1 MMLYAEAFAE
11 MHRLSENGSLIFS
24 VNENTQKQV
33 PVTLVQILAKLL
45 SAQNNDGSW
54 GRRDCAETTAYALLA
69 LLAIASL
76 PYMHIMEIE
85 IGNAI
90 AGGRQALSSMRS
102 AWAKPHN
109 LWVGKTAYGSKKLSE
124 AYSLAAL
131 KKPLVKHIDGEQDR
145 VAAETQAQ
153 EILGL
158 SKFFSSLGRL
168 KKESPAVIK
177 VSMLE
182 ASFYRP
188 LLKAMRKKI
197 FPQTPAKEK
206 DKYLNY
212 IPIMW
217 VLPST
222 CDAIFSS
229 PRYLFD
235 MMVLSMYIFLVD
247 EYMEY
252 KVAQFSKYEF
262 AVFRNCLEEICPESH
277 SSSDSFKLETDK
289 SERLR
294 TAVSVF
300 KEFAEAVASYPL
312 VVDAS
317 RSDLLELRSETKKY
331 LLYHLKQLEDNARF
345 AQQPHQPGQ
354 NTKFLTPS
362 TSYQTWVHTVG
373 AGHVSGPFS
382 FAFFACAMGGSI
394 RGGADCFTGVKQK
407 LTAYSMNDHIGAF
420 CRMYNDYGSI
430 TRDRTERNLN
440 SVNFPEFFADGAL
453 GTMTTAPDPAKA
465 TLLDAA
471 AYERQCAK
479 ERADVLFRS
488 LEAEGAAGRKV
499 ADCLS
504 VYFFACELFSDMYL
518 TRDVT
523 NSVK

>member
-11 MHRLSENGSLIFS
+11 MHRLSELSSLVLS

-33 PVTLVQILAKLL
+33 PITLVQILAKLL

-76 PYMHIMEIE
+76 PYMHIMDIE
-85 IGNAI
+85 IRNAVVD
-90 AGGRQALSSMRS
+90 GRQALSLMRS

-109 LWVGKTAYGSKKLSE
+109 LWVGKTAYGSEKLSE
-124 AYSLAAL
+124 AYSIAAL
-131 KKPLVKHIDGEQDR
+131 KKPLVEHIHSKQDR
-145 VAAETQAQ
+145 AAAEIQAQ

-168 KKESPAVIK
+168 NKESLAVVK

-182 ASFYRP
+182 ATFYRS

-197 FPQTPAKEK
+197 FPQTLAKEK
-206 DKYLNY
+206 DKYLHY

-247 EYMEY
+247 EYMES
-252 KVAQFSKYEF
+252 KVAQFSRDEF
-262 AVFRNCLEEICPESH
+262 AIFRDYLEKIRPD
-277 SSSDSFKLETDK
+277 SDSSTDSLELEIGK

-294 TAVSVF
+294 SAVSVF

-312 VVDAS
+312 VADAS

-331 LLYHLKQLEDNARF
+331 LLYHLEQLDDNARF
-345 AQQPHQPGQ
+345 AQQPHQPGK

-382 FAFFACAMGGSI
+382 FAFFACVMGGST
-394 RGGADCFTGVKQK
+394 RGGADCFTSVKQK
-407 LTAYSMNDHIGAF
+407 LTAYSMNEHIGAF

-430 TRDRTERNLN
+430 TRDRNECNLN
-440 SVNFPEFFADGAL
+440 SVNFPEFFADGAV
-453 GTMTTAPDPAKA
+453 GTTTALDPIKA

-479 ERADVLFRS
+479 EKADVLLRS
-488 LEAEGAAGRKV
+488 LEAEGAAGRKI
-499 ADCLS
+499 ADCLR
-504 VYFFACELFSDMYL
+504 VYFFTCELFSDMYV